1 MTSTQLLL
9 SQAAILV
16 LLFGVVAW
24 IVRSS
29 ARQIKMSSPPPLALE
44 DPVEPRVTPTAAAA
58 ASPPVPVVRTPSPP
72 LPEPGP
78 VSVAVAAVAVP
89 IGTPTTD
96 NAESE
101 VDDMGRSDHASFDFG
116 ANLSPRLVIESGPG
130 LTIGTELPLES
141 GLSIGRAATNA
152 LAIDD
157 AFMSHMHARILR
169 RGPFF
174 YVEDLGSTNGTFIN
188 DQRITGDA
196 QLRVHD
202 ELRLGGTVLRYE
214 E

>member
-1 MTSTQLLL
+1 MTSTELLMA
-9 SQAAILV
+9 QAAILV

-29 ARQIKMSSPPPLALE
+29 ARQIRSATPPPLALE
-44 DPVEPRVTPTAAAA
+44 DPVEPRQAQPPPAPASAPDPA
-58 ASPPVPVVRTPSPP
+58 ASVPPPMPAPVPVGV
-72 LPEPGP
+72 G
-78 VSVAVAAVAVP
+78 AAAVGP
-89 IGTPTTD
+89 NSD
-96 NAESE
+96 DAESE
-101 VDDMGRSDHASFDFG
+101 VDDMGRSGSFDFD
-116 ANLSPRLVIESGPG
+116 ANLNPRLVIENGPG
-130 LTIGTELPLES
+130 LTAGTELRLEG
-141 GLSIGRAATNA
+141 GLSIGRAANNG
-152 LAIDD
+152 LAVDD
-157 AFMSHMHARILR
+157 QFMSHMHARILR

-202 ELRLGGTVLRYE
+202 ELRLGETVLRYE

>member
-1 MTSTQLLL
+1 MTSTELLMA
-9 SQAAILV
+9 QAAILV

-24 IVRSS
+24 VVRSS
-29 ARQIKMSSPPPLALE
+29 ARQIRSATPPPLALQ
-44 DPVEPRVTPTAAAA
+44 DPVEPRRAQTPPAPAPA
-58 ASPPVPVVRTPSPP
+58 ASAPPPMPAPVPVGV
-72 LPEPGP
+72 G
-78 VSVAVAAVAVP
+78 AAV
-89 IGTPTTD
+89 GGSDFD

-101 VDDMGRSDHASFDFG
+101 VDEMGRSGTFDFD
-116 ANLSPRLVIESGPG
+116 ANLNPRLVIENGPG
-130 LTIGTELPLES
+130 LTAGTELPLVG
-141 GLSIGRAATNA
+141 GLSIGRAATNG
-152 LAIDD
+152 LAVDD
-157 AFMSHMHARILR
+157 QFMSHMHARILR

-202 ELRLGGTVLRYE
+202 ELRLGETVLRYE

>member
-1 MTSTQLLL
+1 MTSTELLMA
-9 SQAAILV
+9 QAAILV

-29 ARQIKMSSPPPLALE
+29 ARQIRSATPPPLALE
-44 DPVEPRVTPTAAAA
+44 DPVEPRQAQAARPPRRPQRAFRPRCPHRFRSASAQPPSGPTPTMPNPRWMTWDVQA
-58 ASPPVPVVRTPSPP
+58 AST
-72 LPEPGP
+72 
-78 VSVAVAAVAVP
+78 
-89 IGTPTTD
+89 
-96 NAESE
+96 
-101 VDDMGRSDHASFDFG
+101 SD
-116 ANLSPRLVIESGPG
+116 ANLNPRLVIENGPG
-130 LTIGTELPLES
+130 LTAGTELRLEG
-141 GLSIGRAATNA
+141 GLSIGRAATNG
-152 LAIDD
+152 LAVDD
-157 AFMSHMHARILR
+157 QFMSHMHARILR

-202 ELRLGGTVLRYE
+202 ELRLGETVLRYE

>member
-1 MTSTQLLL
+1 MTSTELLMA
-9 SQAAILV
+9 QAAILV

-29 ARQIKMSSPPPLALE
+29 ARQIRSATPPPLALE
-44 DPVEPRVTPTAAAA
+44 DPVEPRQAQAPPAPAPA
-58 ASPPVPVVRTPSPP
+58 ASVPPPMPAPVPVGVGAATV
-72 LPEPGP
+72 GP
-78 VSVAVAAVAVP
+78 TS
-89 IGTPTTD
+89 D

-101 VDDMGRSDHASFDFG
+101 VDEMGRSGSFDFVD
-116 ANLSPRLVIESGPG
+116 ANLNPRLVIENGPG
-130 LTIGTELPLES
+130 LTAGTELRLEG
-141 GLSIGRAATNA
+141 GLSIGRAATNG
-152 LAIDD
+152 LAVDD
-157 AFMSHMHARILR
+157 QFMSHMHARILR

-202 ELRLGGTVLRYE
+202 ELRLGETVLRYE

>member
-1 MTSTQLLL
+1 MTSTELLIA
-9 SQAAILV
+9 QAAILV

-29 ARQIKMSSPPPLALE
+29 ARQIRSATPPPLALE
-44 DPVEPRVTPTAAAA
+44 DPVEPLQVPPPPAPAPA
-58 ASPPVPVVRTPSPP
+58 ASAPPPMPAPVPVGV
-72 LPEPGP
+72 G
-78 VSVAVAAVAVP
+78 AAAVAP
-89 IGTPTTD
+89 NSD

-101 VDDMGRSDHASFDFG
+101 VDDMGRSGSFDFD
-116 ANLSPRLVIESGPG
+116 ANLNPRLVIENGPG
-130 LTIGTELPLES
+130 LTAGTELRLEG
-141 GLSIGRAATNA
+141 GLSIGRAANNG
-152 LAIDD
+152 LAVDD
-157 AFMSHMHARILR
+157 QFMSHMHARILR

>member
-1 MTSTQLLL
+1 MTSTELLMA
-9 SQAAILV
+9 QAAILV

-29 ARQIKMSSPPPLALE
+29 ARQIRSATPPPLALE
-44 DPVEPRVTPTAAAA
+44 DPVEPRQTQPPPAPAPA
-58 ASPPVPVVRTPSPP
+58 ASVPPPMPTPVPVGV
-72 LPEPGP
+72 G
-78 VSVAVAAVAVP
+78 AAAVRP
-89 IGTPTTD
+89 NSDI
-96 NAESE
+96 AESE
-101 VDDMGRSDHASFDFG
+101 VDDMGRSGSFDFDG
-116 ANLSPRLVIESGPG
+116 NLNPRLVIENGPG
-130 LTIGTELPLES
+130 LTAGTELRLEG
-141 GLSIGRAATNA
+141 GLSIGRAATNG
-152 LAIDD
+152 LAVDD
-157 AFMSHMHARILR
+157 QFMSHMHARILR

-202 ELRLGGTVLRYE
+202 ELRLGETVLRYE

>member
-1 MTSTQLLL
+1 MTSTELLMA
-9 SQAAILV
+9 QAAILV

-29 ARQIKMSSPPPLALE
+29 ARQIRSATPPPLALE
-44 DPVEPRVTPTAAAA
+44 DPVEPRQAQAPPAPAPA
-58 ASPPVPVVRTPSPP
+58 ASVPPPMPAPVPVGVGAATV
-72 LPEPGP
+72 GP
-78 VSVAVAAVAVP
+78 TS
-89 IGTPTTD
+89 D

-101 VDDMGRSDHASFDFG
+101 VDEMGRSGSFDFVD
-116 ANLSPRLVIESGPG
+116 ANLNPRLVIENGPG
-130 LTIGTELPLES
+130 LTAGTELRLEG
-141 GLSIGRAATNA
+141 GLSIGRAATNG
-152 LAIDD
+152 LAVDD
-157 AFMSHMHARILR
+157 QFMSHMHARILR
-169 RGPFF
+169 RGQFF

-202 ELRLGGTVLRYE
+202 ELRLGETVLRYE

>member
-1 MTSTQLLL
+1 MTSTELLIT
-9 SQAAILV
+9 QAAILV
-16 LLFGVVAW
+16 LLFAVVAW

-29 ARQIKMSSPPPLALE
+29 ARQIRSATPPPLALE
-44 DPVEPRVTPTAAAA
+44 DPVEPRQVPPPPAPAPA
-58 ASPPVPVVRTPSPP
+58 ASAPPPMPAPVPVGV
-72 LPEPGP
+72 G
-78 VSVAVAAVAVP
+78 AAAVAP
-89 IGTPTTD
+89 NSD

-101 VDDMGRSDHASFDFG
+101 VDDMGRSGSFDFD
-116 ANLSPRLVIESGPG
+116 ANLSPRLVIERGPG
-130 LTIGTELPLES
+130 LTEGTELPLEG
-141 GLSIGRAATNA
+141 GLSIGRAENNG
-152 LAIDD
+152 LAVDD
-157 AFMSHMHARILR
+157 QFMSHMHARILR

-202 ELRLGGTVLRYE
+202 ELRLGETVLRYE

>member
-1 MTSTQLLL
+1 MTSTELLIV
-9 SQAAILV
+9 QAAILV

-29 ARQIKMSSPPPLALE
+29 ARQIRSATPPPLALE
-44 DPVEPRVTPTAAAA
+44 DPVQSRQAQPPPAPTPA
-58 ASPPVPVVRTPSPP
+58 ASAPPPMPAPIPVGV
-72 LPEPGP
+72 GG
-78 VSVAVAAVAVP
+78 AVVEH
-89 IGTPTTD
+89 D
-96 NAESE
+96 SSNAESE
-101 VDDMGRSDHASFDFG
+101 VDDMGRSGSFDFVD
-116 ANLSPRLVIESGPG
+116 ANLNPRLVIENGPG
-130 LTIGTELPLES
+130 LTTGSELRLEG
-141 GLSIGRAATNA
+141 GLSIGRAANNG
-152 LAIDD
+152 LAVDD
-157 AFMSHMHARILR
+157 QFMSHMHARILR

-202 ELRLGGTVLRYE
+202 ELRLGETVLRYE

>member
-9 SQAAILV
+9 TQAAILV

-29 ARQIKMSSPPPLALE
+29 AHQIKIATPPPLALE
-44 DPVEPRVTPTAAAA
+44 DPVEQRVTATAAPRAPAISAA
-58 ASPPVPVVRTPSPP
+58 PAQEPVP
-72 LPEPGP
+72 
-78 VSVAVAAVAVP
+78 VAVAAVAVP
-89 IGTPTTD
+89 VVAPATEH
-96 NAESE
+96 AESE
-101 VDDMGRSDHASFDFG
+101 VDDVGRSDRASFDFD
-116 ANLSPRLVIESGPG
+116 ANLYPRIVIEAGPG
-130 LTIGTELPLES
+130 LTAGTELPLES
-141 GLSIGRAATNA
+141 GLSIGRAASNA
-152 LAIDD
+152 LAVDD

-174 YVEDLGSTNGTFIN
+174 YVEDLGSTNGTFVN

-202 ELRLGGTVLRYE
+202 ELRLGETMLRYE